1 MDDAQRLID
10 GLRKQRDTYAQVAA
24 IAERQ
29 RALLEKND
37 LDALLKLIEEKRAR
51 MEEIDASRRE
61 TSGLVER
68 WPEFRQQLPA
78 DVVRDVEAVVAETRT
93 LLEKILKIE
102 EEDRQR
108 FERGR
113 DDRSAELRNL
123 QQQKKLRDAYG
134 QKGSGDTRFFD
145 DKK

>member
-1 MDDAQRLID
+1 MDDAQKLVE
-10 GLRKQRDTYAQVAA
+10 GLRKQRDKYAEVAA

-29 RALLEKND
+29 RALLESND

-51 MEEIDASRRE
+51 MEEIDAIKRE
-61 TSGLVER
+61 TAGLPDR
-68 WPEFRQQLPA
+68 WPEFRTTLPA
-78 DVVRDVEAVVAETRT
+78 DVVRDVEAVVGETRS

-102 EEDRQR
+102 EEDRKR

-113 DDRSAELRNL
+113 DERSGELRQL

-134 QKGSGDTRFFD
+134 QKEGENTRFFD